1 MRILRI
7 DAWAGQPGGG
17 QEYVHTVSDE
27 LHTRGHESLIFT
39 LSDRPPPQDRTDERA
54 YLVPSSQV
62 RRLPK
67 DLVGDPAFERG
78 VREAMESFRPD
89 ILHIHRFDSAFQSI
103 ARLTDRLGLPVVF
116 TAHDAKLVCPIST
129 LVLPS
134 GEICEG
140 GILPRCAFTGCR
152 VGAGVPYSLYQR
164 REFDARVRPHV
175 RAFLSPSRRLVEY
188 LTAHGYR
195 PAVHLPSFAVIPPQV
210 RQAPYD
216 PKPLGAP
223 PVVGFLGRVEPY
235 KGVSD
240 LVEAV
245 GLLQTKLP
253 KLRLDVA
260 GDGSALPSIRGL
272 VAARG
277 LEGRTTLRG
286 RIAGATKEEW
296 FRYIDVLAVPSVGW
310 ENFGLVALE
319 ALVRG
324 RPVVAT
330 EFGGLPDIVV
340 DGETGRLVPLAN
352 PPALAAALEELLS
365 DPAMSARLASEG
377 RRRVLERYTPELH
390 VDRLLAVYTAILE
403 GRPIVDRTDA
413 ATLVAS

>member
-27 LHTRGHESLIFT
+27 LRSRGHENLIFT
-39 LSDRPPPQDRTDERA
+39 LADRPSPRPRADERV

-67 DLVGDPAFERG
+67 DLVGDSAFERG
-78 VREAMESFRPD
+78 VLEATDSFHPD
-89 ILHIHRFDSAFQSI
+89 IVHLHRFDSAFQSVV
-103 ARLTDRLGLPVVF
+103 RLTDRLDLPVVF

-140 GILPRCAFTGCR
+140 GILPRCAFTGCH

-164 REFDARVRPHV
+164 REFDARIRPNVH
-175 RAFLSPSRRLVEY
+175 AFLSPSHRLVEY

-195 PAVHLPSFAVIPPQV
+195 PAVHLPSFADIPPEV
-210 RQAPYD
+210 RQRAYD

-223 PVVGFLGRVEPY
+223 PVVGYLGRVEPY

-240 LVEAV
+240 LVEAAA
-245 GLLQTKLP
+245 LLQAKFP
-253 KLRLDVA
+253 KLRLDIA
-260 GDGSALPSIRGL
+260 GDGSALPSIRAL

-277 LEGRTTLRG
+277 LDARTTLRG
-286 RIAGATKEEW
+286 RIAGPTKEEW

-330 EFGGLPDIVV
+330 EFGGLPEIVV

-352 PPALAAALEELLS
+352 PPALAAAIEELLR
-365 DPAMSARLASEG
+365 DPQLSTHLATEG
-377 RRRVLERYTPELH
+377 RTRVLERYTPELH
-390 VDRLLAVYTAILE
+390 VDRLLAVYREILDGHAI
-403 GRPIVDRTDA
+403 PDRTDA
-413 ATLVAS
+413 ASLVAS

>member
-1 MRILRI
+1 VRILRM

-27 LHTRGHESLIFT
+27 LRARGHDNLIFT
-39 LSDRPPPQDRTDERA
+39 LTDRPPPHPRTDERA
-54 YLVPSSQV
+54 YVVPTSQV
-62 RRLPK
+62 RRLPR
-67 DLVGDPAFERG
+67 DVVGDPAFERG
-78 VREAMESFRPD
+78 VREAVDSFRPD
-89 ILHIHRFDSAFQSI
+89 ILHIHRFDSAFHSI

-152 VGAGVPYSLYQR
+152 VGSGVPYSLYQR
-164 REFDARVRPHV
+164 REFDARVRPST
-175 RAFLSPSRRLVEY
+175 RAFLSPSHRLVEY

-195 PAVHLPSFAVIPPQV
+195 PAVHLPSFAVIPPDV
-210 RQAPYD
+210 RRMPYD
-216 PKPLGAP
+216 PKPAGAP

-245 GLLQTKLP
+245 AILATKLP

-260 GDGSALPSIRGL
+260 GEGSSIPSIRKL

-286 RIAGATKEEW
+286 HVGGTTKEEW
-296 FRYIDVLAVPSVGW
+296 FRYIDVLAVPSVAW

-324 RPVVAT
+324 RPVVAP
-330 EFGGLPDIVV
+330 EFGGLPDIVA

-352 PPALAAALEELLS
+352 PPALAAAVEELLS
-365 DPAMSARLASEG
+365 DRTRSSRLALEG

-390 VDRLLAVYTAILE
+390 VDRLLAVYREILD
-403 GRPIVDRTDA
+403 GRPIPDGTDA